1 MMKTKLPLIALAF
14 FIFLS
19 LFFFYPIL
27 KGQIP
32 FPGDLLVGN
41 YAPYTSYSYNGYA
54 PGGVPNKAQGPD
66 VIKEIYPWKLF
77 SIDQLKHG
85 HIPFWNP
92 YNFSGNPLMANFQSN
107 VFYPLNGIFFLLP
120 FMHAWTFYIFL
131 TPVLAGFFTYLYLKS
146 KQLEHVSAAF
156 GGAVF
161 AFSSYMV
168 VWMEYGNIGHTL
180 LWLPLGL
187 LLVDKVF
194 ETKRLRYAVYLVVI
208 LFLSFLAG
216 YIQGFFYLTGI
227 LFLYSCLYIKKE
239 PKHVLFLLPLFV
251 FPLLMGA
258 FQLLPTLSLFSNS
271 SRGGYT
277 LSQIQYLLNPWW
289 YLITILI
296 PDFFGNPATRDY
308 WFNGTYIERVSSIGL
323 IPFLFAFSTLFQK
336 QKTKEVIFFL
346 VVSAVALFLTTDFL
360 VTKYFYLIP
369 IPVISTT
376 VPTRMLSV
384 FVFCA
389 SMLSGFG
396 FEAFFKH
403 RNYKPLLI
411 SFAIITGII
420 SFIAKYLFIDKQWFY
435 TISVVDLHVATKN
448 VLFSIGLLSIIGVGY
463 LLVNL
468 KKSAYVLKIVI
479 GIFILFSLV
488 DIFRSFH
495 KITPFSPP
503 DFVYPKT
510 PVVTYLQKHGGIY
523 RSWGYDQG
531 AIESNFQT
539 ADKVFSPEGNDP
551 LHNKQYTEFIM
562 SSKDGKVPTIPAR
575 PDANI
580 FNSNTDVDF
589 LHNIYR
595 QKILNILG
603 VKYILSKDTSLGKD
617 FRTNN
622 QRFNPQL
629 YSLVWQETP
638 WQVYENKHVV
648 PRVFFTSKYIVTPSR
663 QENLDTLFSS
673 GFDEKNMITL
683 EEPGPYPSESGG
695 SGSATVASYSPNTVV
710 LKVRASRLGYV
721 FLSDVFTPN
730 WQAYVDGKK
739 STVLRADYAF
749 RAVPVSQGTHTVVF
763 SYEDQAFFRGVIISF
778 VSFIIL
784 IGYLGFFRY
793 YKKWQL

>member
-1 MMKTKLPLIALAF
+1 MKTKLPRIALAF

-32 FPGDLLVGN
+32 FPGDLLVGS
-41 YAPYTSYSYNGYA
+41 YAPYTSYSYIGYA

-66 VIKEIYPWKLF
+66 VIKEMYPWKLF
-77 SIDQLKHG
+77 SIDQLKHW

-120 FMHAWTFYIFL
+120 FMHAWTLYIFL
-131 TPVLAGFFTYLYLKS
+131 TPVLSGWFLYLYLKH
-146 KQLEHVSAAF
+146 KKLETTAALF

-187 LLVDKVF
+187 LFIDLFF
-194 ETKRLRYAVYLVVI
+194 ETKRLRYPMLLVLI
-208 LFLSFLAG
+208 LCISFLAG
-216 YIQGFFYLTGI
+216 YIQGFFYEVGI
-227 LFLYSCLYIKKE
+227 LFLYTWLFFKKE
-239 PKHVLFLLPLFV
+239 EKTGVFFLLSLFV
-251 FPLLMGA
+251 FPLLLGA
-258 FQLLPTLSLFSNS
+258 FQFLPTLALFGNS

-277 LSQIQYLLNPWW
+277 LSQIQYLLNPSW
-289 YLITILI
+289 YMVTLVV
-296 PDFFGNPATRDY
+296 PDFFGNPATRNM

-323 IPFLFAFSTLFQK
+323 IPLFFAISTLFQK
-336 QKTKEVIFFL
+336 KSKETVLFSIL
-346 VVSAVALFLTTDFL
+346 AVLSLLLTTDL
-360 VTKYFYLIP
+360 LITKYLYLIP

-384 FVFCA
+384 FVFSA
-389 SMLSGFG
+389 SILSAFGLHNLLTQKKKYPLIISAGIIAIILGGGWVFVLSQKLLIHTLDPQMVLTTLKNLTISSGIFFIGGMSMLAWYLIPHKKLAMGFLMLL
-396 FEAFFKH
+396 FVVSVFDAFRFFQ
-403 RNYKPLLI
+403 R
-411 SFAIITGII
+411 
-420 SFIAKYLFIDKQWFY
+420 
-435 TISVVDLHVATKN
+435 
-448 VLFSIGLLSIIGVGY
+448 
-463 LLVNL
+463 
-468 KKSAYVLKIVI
+468 
-479 GIFILFSLV
+479 
-488 DIFRSFH
+488 
-495 KITPFSPP
+495 ITPFSPP

-510 PVVTYLQKHGGIY
+510 PVVAYLQKNQGVY

-531 AIESNFQT
+531 LIESNFQT

-580 FNSNTDVDF
+580 FNSNTDTEL

-595 QKILNILG
+595 QKVLNIMG
-603 VKYILSKDTSLGKD
+603 VKYVLSKDTSLGKD

-622 QRFNPQL
+622 QRFDPQT

-638 WQVYENKHVV
+638 WQVYENKNVV
-648 PRVFFTSKYIVTPSR
+648 PRVFFTSRYIVTPSK
-663 QENLDTLFSS
+663 QENLGTIFSS
-673 GFDEKNMITL
+673 AFDEKNVITL
-683 EEPGPYPSESGG
+683 EKPGPYPSDSEG
-695 SGSATVASYSPNTVV
+695 SGSVTLSSYSPNTIV
-710 LKVRASRLGYV
+710 LKVRATRPGYV

-730 WQAYVDGKK
+730 WQAYIDGKK

-749 RAVPVSQGTHTVVF
+749 RTVPVPSGMHTLTF
-763 SYEDQAFFRGVIISF
+763 SYEDQAFFKGVV
-778 VSFIIL
+778 VSLVSIIIL
-784 IGYLGFFRY
+784 IGYFSFFRY